1 MAILFSE
8 DRIPFQPMPLVDHQ
22 DFRPGWNRFRYQQ
35 KNPSLTH
42 RKAEV
47 GFEPGLDPAVS
58 VGKR

>member
-8 DRIPFQPMPLVDHQ
+8 DRIPFQAMPLVDHQ
-22 DFRPGWNRFRYQQ
+22 DIRPGWNRFRYQQ

-42 RKAEV
+42 RKAEA
-47 GFEPGLDPAVS
+47 GFGPGLDPAAS